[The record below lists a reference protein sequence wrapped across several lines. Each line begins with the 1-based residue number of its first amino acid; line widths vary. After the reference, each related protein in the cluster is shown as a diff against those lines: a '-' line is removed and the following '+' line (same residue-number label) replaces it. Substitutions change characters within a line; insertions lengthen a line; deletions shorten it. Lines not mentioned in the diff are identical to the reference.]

1 MRVLL
6 VSQEYPPETGWGGI
20 GTYLGLV
27 APALAAAGAEVHV
40 LSVVDGQ
47 PSSTRSAD
55 GVTVHRRG
63 LGRRVRGPGRVLP
76 QSWKR
81 IELAAAVAR
90 AVRALDGSFD
100 VVESPEWM
108 AESLLLRRRPL
119 VVRLHSS
126 AAQVF
131 PFVGRSGLDARLAIA
146 AEERGIARADLLVG
160 TAVQLASHR
169 HAVPD
174 VAISY
179 PVALREPRPA
189 WDPAGGAP
197 PRIVF
202 AGRFEHRKGV
212 DRLLEALPAVRR
224 RVPTALLEIVGRDTT
239 TPTGGSVLDE
249 LRARAAALGVADG
262 LRVTEKWGREAVEE
276 ALDGAAVCAVP
287 SRWESFG
294 YVAAEA
300 LSGATPLVVSDW
312 PSFRDVTGDEGL
324 VPIVAGDDPEAWGAA
339 LAAAIEDPRAARE
352 AAEAGRDRLRE
363 RAAPA
368 VVAGQTLDAYARA
381 RAGRGR

>member
-47 PSSTRSAD
+47 ADETRTAD
-55 GVTVHRRG
+55 GVAVHRRG
-63 LGRRVRGPGRVLP
+63 LGRRLRGPGRVLP
-76 QSWKR
+76 QTWKR
-81 IELAAAVAR
+81 LEQAAAVAR
-90 AVRALDGSFD
+90 AARALGTGFD

-160 TAVQLASHR
+160 TGVQLASHR

-179 PVALREPRPA
+179 PVALREPRSA
-189 WDPAGGAP
+189 WSPSEAP

-212 DRLLEALPAVRR
+212 DRLLEALPAIRR
-224 RVPTALLEIVGRDTT
+224 RVPEAILEIVGRDTT
-239 TPTGGSVLDE
+239 TADGGSVLAG
-249 LRARAAALGVADG
+249 LRERAAALGVADG
-262 LRVTEKWGREAVEE
+262 LRVTERWGRDAVEE
-276 ALDGAAVCAVP
+276 ALEGAAACAVP

-312 PSFRDVTGDEGL
+312 PSFREVTGDDGL
-324 VPIVAGDDPEAWGAA
+324 VPIVSGDDSEAWGDA
-339 LAAAIEDPRAARE
+339 LARAIEDPGAARD
-352 AAEAGRDRLRE
+352 AALAGRERLRE

-368 VVAGQTLDAYARA
+368 VVAGQTLEAYARA
-381 RAGRGR
+381 GAGSAR